1 MSTGSSRAGITNRGG
16 GARQTPQLKGQLP
29 HPLLFSLLYFNTYI
43 NKHVLSPQHSV
54 LTEVR
59 SGCVGGT
66 NELKNIKPVFD
77 GAPVPKSNS
86 CRHYFA
92 KRVSI
97 HSLREMKSTV
107 DSRCFPTDRKR
118 VNNQWWFQ

>member
-1 MSTGSSRAGITNRGG
+1 MPDRRALHSPELPPGGSRESTDSSRAGITNRGG
-16 GARQTPQLKGQLP
+16 GAPLTPQLKGQLP

-66 NELKNIKPVFD
+66 E
-77 GAPVPKSNS
+77 
-86 CRHYFA
+86 
-92 KRVSI
+92 
-97 HSLREMKSTV
+97 
-107 DSRCFPTDRKR
+107 
-118 VNNQWWFQ
+118 